1 MHADAQPLPPERA
14 GAVLRPAGAFALVT
28 LVLALTILL
37 FLPTARSMASI
48 WSRSE
53 TFTHGWLVL
62 PAVLWFV
69 WERRAQLAATP
80 VAPWWPALI
89 VVAGGGALWL
99 AAELSGSNAPA
110 HFALVI
116 MAIGAVI
123 AATGLGWARLL
134 AFPLLFL
141 FFAVPFGEVLVPVLI
156 DWTADFTV
164 AALRV
169 VGVPVFREGNDLI
182 VPSGRWSVVE
192 ACSGVRYLLASLMVG
207 TLYAWVM
214 YRSTRRRTIFIA
226 AALAVPVI
234 ANWLRAFLIVLLGHL
249 SNNQFA
255 AGVDHL
261 VYGWLFFG
269 VVIFALFA
277 VGARWREDGPVQ
289 GPEHVASQPLP
300 AGPVARGVLAA
311 SAALVAWPVAAAA
324 LMTPV
329 EARALVPVAP
339 ADVAGWRGQQ
349 ASPGWRAQWQ
359 APRATLVRDY
369 RGDGVAVTLHLAY
382 FRAQTQGSE
391 LVSSANTIAAEKS
404 GWREV
409 ARGSAEA
416 PVAGDPVVWR
426 SALLRG
432 DDGRYVRVWVA
443 YWLGGGWTASD
454 ARAKLDLAA
463 DRLLRRP
470 DTSAWVALSA
480 PHDVERP
487 QQSEATLRE
496 FVAAMGGQLSQA
508 LAESAR

>member
-1 MHADAQPLPPERA
+1 MHADASPLPPERA
-14 GAVLRPAGAFALVT
+14 GATLRPAGAFALVT
-28 LVLALTILL
+28 LLLALTILL
-37 FLPTARSMASI
+37 FLPTARAMASI

-62 PAVLWFV
+62 PAALWFV
-69 WERRAQLAATP
+69 WERRVQLAATP
-80 VAPWWPALI
+80 AAPWWPALI
-89 VVAGGGALWL
+89 VVVIGGALWL
-99 AAELSGSNAPA
+99 AGELSGSNAPA
-110 HFALVI
+110 HFALVV

-164 AALRV
+164 AALRL

-214 YRSTRRRTIFIA
+214 YRTTRRRVIFIA
-226 AALAVPVI
+226 AALAVPI
-234 ANWLRAFLIVLLGHL
+234 AANWLRAFLIVLLGHL

-269 VVIFALFA
+269 VVIFVLFA
-277 VGARWREDGPVQ
+277 VGARWRQDGSEQ
-289 GPEHVASQPLP
+289 GQQGTALQPLP
-300 AGPVARGVLAA
+300 SGPIARGVLAA
-311 SAALVAWPVAAAA
+311 VALLVVWPVAAAV
-324 LMTPV
+324 LMAPV

-349 ASPGWRAQWQ
+349 AAPGWRAQWQ

-369 RGDGVAVTLHLAY
+369 RGDGIAVTLHLAY

-391 LVSSANTIAAEKS
+391 LISSANTIAAEKS
-404 GWREV
+404 GWRAV
-409 ARGSAEA
+409 ARGSAQA
-416 PVAGDPVVWR
+416 PVAGTPVVWR
-426 SALLRG
+426 NAVLRG
-432 DDGRYVRVWVA
+432 DDGRYVRVWVT
-443 YWLGGGWTASD
+443 YWLGAGWTASD
-454 ARAKLDLAA
+454 TRAKLDLAA

-480 PHDVERP
+480 PHDLDRP
-487 QQSEATLRE
+487 EQSEAVLRE
-496 FVAAMGGQLSQA
+496 FVTVMGGSLSRA
-508 LAESAR
+508 LAETTR